1 MLLFIWF
8 YTASNNRQEQIS
20 IHLMLLFI
28 TNKRIFF
35 QINSHIS
42 IHLMLLF
49 ICPAWSCPYPHLNFN
64 TSHVTVY
71 PHRPCLFYTV
81 SFISI
86 HLMLLF
92 IIFWRV
98 NISILILFQYISC
111 YCLSIRAVH
120 NILITEISI
129 HLMLLFIINTDSFVT
144 VYRKFQY
151 ISCYCLSLEDYVLE
165 IKKHNFNTSHVTVYL
180 TS

>member
-49 ICPAWSCPYPHLNFN
+49 IVRGCVETISLN
-64 TSHVTVY
+64 Y
-71 PHRPCLFYTV
+71 
-81 SFISI
+81 ISI

-92 IIFWRV
+92 ILPSF
-98 NISILILFQYISC
+98 ISIFLCFLYF
-111 YCLSIRAVH
+111 
-120 NILITEISI
+120 
-129 HLMLLFIINTDSFVT
+129 NTSHVT
-144 VYRKFQY
+144 VYHNFNNDCRQILKFQY
-151 ISCYCLSLEDYVLE
+151 ISCYCLSCPSAG
-165 IKKHNFNTSHVTVYL
+165 KNPCR
-180 TS
+180 

>member
-71 PHRPCLFYTV
+71 LCEWYLWVFPLP
-81 SFISI
+81 ISI

-92 IIFWRV
+92 IAVV
-98 NISILILFQYISC
+98 NFKRYTPSSFQYISCYCLSDRLFLMVFLPLLFQYISC
-111 YCLSIRAVH
+111 YCLSC
-120 NILITEISI
+120 ILYSLPFYIHHFNTSHVTVYRKRKSSRQRWFCISI
-129 HLMLLFIINTDSFVT
+129 HLMLLFI
-144 VYRKFQY
+144 
-151 ISCYCLSLEDYVLE
+151 
-165 IKKHNFNTSHVTVYL
+165 
-180 TS
+180 

>member
-49 ICPAWSCPYPHLNFN
+49 ITPPAHTFPSSLHFN

-71 PHRPCLFYTV
+71 HLLQVWIPADTH
-81 SFISI
+81 ISI

-92 IIFWRV
+92 IDKE
-98 NISILILFQYISC
+98 
-111 YCLSIRAVH
+111 
-120 NILITEISI
+120 TER
-129 HLMLLFIINTDSFVT
+129 NRD
-144 VYRKFQY
+144 RQ
-151 ISCYCLSLEDYVLE
+151 DD
-165 IKKHNFNTSHVTVYL
+165 FNTSHVTVYRSWICPIYGL
-180 TS
+180 